1 MSTRRPPFE
10 TVQTFARTPAKILCR
25 DAHSRLLIRWRH
37 ALRFTIGIDGEDSFD
52 QLPTAESFPKR
63 FPKGNP
69 DASARL
75 MDVLGVAAL
84 KLYRPWAQPADTRF
98 EVDTLGGWIRDLAD
112 GSHPF
117 DRGRLHVVG
126 RVVQLAL
133 RAPERLPVLIA
144 RLDALTN
151 EDLHR
156 MAMDAV
162 QGRRVKPDV
171 FEGLME

>member
-1 MSTRRPPFE
+1 MSTSRPPFE
-10 TVQTFARTPAKILCR
+10 TVQTFARTPAKILYR

-37 ALRFTIGIDGEDSFD
+37 VLRFTIGFDGVASLD
-52 QLPTAESFPKR
+52 QLPTAESFPHR
-63 FPKGNP
+63 FPTGNP
-69 DASARL
+69 DASVRL
-75 MDVLGVAAL
+75 MEVLGVAAL
-84 KLYRPWAQPADTRF
+84 KLFRLWAQPADTRF
-98 EVDTLGGWIRDLAD
+98 EVDELGGCLHDLAD

-117 DRGRLHVVG
+117 DRARLYVVG
-126 RVVQLAL
+126 RIVEMAL
-133 RAPERLPVLIA
+133 RDLERLPVLIA

-151 EDLHR
+151 DDFHR